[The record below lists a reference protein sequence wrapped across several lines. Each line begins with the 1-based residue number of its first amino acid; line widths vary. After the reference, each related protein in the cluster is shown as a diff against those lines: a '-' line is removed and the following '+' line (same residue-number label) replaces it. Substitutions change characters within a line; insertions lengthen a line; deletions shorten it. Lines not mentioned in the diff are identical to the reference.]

1 MKILL
6 MEDDDGT
13 ASVLKNILA
22 EHHYLVALTID
33 SQAGLFL
40 AEAFAYNLVMLD
52 VVLPKLDGVDLGRC
66 YCRHSA
72 VKM

>member
-6 MEDDDGT
+6 MEDDDGA

-22 EHHYLVALTID
+22 EHHYLVALAMD

-40 AEAFAYNLVMLD
+40 AESFAYNLVMLD
-52 VVLPKLDGVDLGRC
+52 VVYRN
-66 YCRHSA
+66 
-72 VKM
+72 